1 MNETQRAAAERLAD
15 DLQRFDGAERESLRD
30 EAAALLREL
39 LAEQWLTSAKLDACM
54 ASRDA
59 LRDWAQECRD
69 QVLYLLAQRDDEL
82 GRLAD
87 GFGQASVALLRELLA
102 EPQGEPDGW
111 LEAAVAWEV
120 CASIHQTW
128 AKGKD
133 ALFTTR
139 HADFVRHADDAR
151 HKHAAVSANRS
162 NGEAP

>member
-1 MNETQRAAAERLAD
+1 MTPAQRAVALRLAKWHQAMAD
-15 DLQRFDGAERESLRD
+15 EPNRNGAKKEKHAITAD
-30 EAAALLREL
+30 ILREL
-39 LAEQWLTSAKLDACM
+39 A
-54 ASRDA
+54 
-59 LRDWAQECRD
+59 
-69 QVLYLLAQRDDEL
+69 
-82 GRLAD
+82 AD
-87 GFGQASVALLRELLA
+87 STH
-102 EPQGEPDGW
+102 EPDGW

-151 HKHAAVSANRS
+151 RKHAAVSANRS

>member
-1 MNETQRAAAERLAD
+1 MNEEQREAAERLAAYH
-15 DLQRFDGAERESLRD
+15 AEQADHFSPFGSGNALTIFHG
-30 EAAALLREL
+30 EAA
-39 LAEQWLTSAKLDACM
+39 
-54 ASRDA
+54 
-59 LRDWAQECRD
+59 
-69 QVLYLLAQRDDEL
+69 
-82 GRLAD
+82 
-87 GFGQASVALLRELLA
+87 ALLRELLA

-151 HKHAAVSANRS
+151 RKHAAVSANRS
-162 NGEAP
+162 NGEHHDRTL

>member
-1 MNETQRAAAERLAD
+1 MTPAQREAAERLAD
-15 DLQRFDGAERESLRD
+15 WHEAYAWHCDSDATTVPGRDGNRRNVSHR
-30 EAAALLREL
+30 EAA
-39 LAEQWLTSAKLDACM
+39 
-54 ASRDA
+54 
-59 LRDWAQECRD
+59 
-69 QVLYLLAQRDDEL
+69 
-82 GRLAD
+82 
-87 GFGQASVALLRELLA
+87 ALLRELLA

-151 HKHAAVSANRS
+151 RKHAAVSANRS
-162 NGEAP
+162 NGEHHDRTL